1 LVLSIAIVL
10 TLAAKNL
17 VRGHI
22 GRAWMA
28 TRDMDVAAEVI
39 GIRPLTAKL
48 SAFAVSSFYAG
59 VAGALWGFVHLG
71 AWEPLAFNINLSLNL
86 LFMIIIGGMGS
97 LLGAYFGAAF
107 ILLLPI
113 LLNQVPGWL
122 GVPISTALVS
132 HLESMIFGSLIV
144 FFLIAEPHGLARLWA
159 IGKEKLRLWPFPH

>member
-1 LVLSIAIVL
+1 MVYRLLVIGFGVDAIELFGWTIESPVDKYLFVLSIAIVL

-17 VRGHI
+17 VRGHV
-22 GRAWMA
+22 GRSWMA

-59 VAGALWGFVHLG
+59 VAGAVGFVHLG

-107 ILLLPI
+107 ILVLPI
-113 LLNQVPGWL
+113 LLNQVPGAFRFRSRPRWHRTWN
-122 GVPISTALVS
+122 P
-132 HLESMIFGSLIV
+132 
-144 FFLIAEPHGLARLWA
+144 
-159 IGKEKLRLWPFPH
+159 